1 MLISNSNLNLV
12 RRGANTLHISKKQP
26 PPLGDPSP
34 FLKIPEL
41 PGRHS
46 VKSLEG
52 LDTKKLTQQE
62 ASPLKHLFLVIN
74 KNNFRTK
81 TLD

>member
-26 PPLGDPSP
+26 PPALGDPSP

-41 PGRHS
+41 PPPP
-46 VKSLEG
+46 
-52 LDTKKLTQQE
+52 TFE
-62 ASPLKHLFLVIN
+62 A
-74 KNNFRTK
+74 NFFIAESNLAYLAQPWHESYHNSTV
-81 TLD
+81 T